1 MNENEEDMW
10 DREDLYKQQVEELQE
25 QEETDLYEEE
35 ETEEYDTSEFS
46 DLFDD
51 DDVADESLIGE
62 ARARLEQA
70 RLYDLLLEH
79 DLFDGVDA
87 IPEVVSRVQLE
98 IKSFVEERYLV
109 LSGMKQEKS
118 TEVHVVQDSKF
129 NDMEVQALKMI
140 AAKVTKGASV
150 EAPTSQPAVESELNT
165 VKKKPRSNKINALG
179 GAKKKPSKPAPTR
192 VKKKPVE
199 QKKPSR
205 PARKLKK
212 EVINKSTANK
222 SVDDLAKKDIKY
234 IKSLENMTLE
244 EAGEVV
250 KQRHPNRISKNAP
263 DQNHINAHYQQG
275 MAMNRTAS
283 TFATLLAS
291 AKKKD

>member
-98 IKSFVEERYLV
+98 IKSFIEERYLV
-109 LSGMKQEKS
+109 LSGMK
-118 TEVHVVQDSKF
+118 
-129 NDMEVQALKMI
+129 
-140 AAKVTKGASV
+140 
-150 EAPTSQPAVESELNT
+150 
-165 VKKKPRSNKINALG
+165 
-179 GAKKKPSKPAPTR
+179 
-192 VKKKPVE
+192 
-199 QKKPSR
+199 
-205 PARKLKK
+205 
-212 EVINKSTANK
+212 
-222 SVDDLAKKDIKY
+222 
-234 IKSLENMTLE
+234 
-244 EAGEVV
+244 
-250 KQRHPNRISKNAP
+250 
-263 DQNHINAHYQQG
+263 
-275 MAMNRTAS
+275 
-283 TFATLLAS
+283 
-291 AKKKD
+291 